1 MWRPR
6 WELAQPLTTA
16 LCSLTPGA
24 STSFPLFPLLLVHG
38 GHRWDT
44 PLDTPLDTPPGH
56 ASRTRPGHASRT
68 RRPDT
73 PPGPATQPQPPG
85 RISNGSSSAHRV

>member
-44 PLDTPLDTPPGH
+44 PLDTPPRH
-56 ASRTRPGHASRT
+56 APGHASRT

-73 PPGPATQPQPPG
+73 PPGPATRPQPPG